1 MRVSSTQTL
10 KKTHRH
16 TLTDSR
22 HGLGGNMTAVPEGHI
37 SLYTETTDSVCVC
50 VSAVFKAELQK
61 DVPFF
66 RQQHRDA
73 RFLVGKSA
81 CL

>member
-1 MRVSSTQTL
+1 
-10 KKTHRH
+10 
-16 TLTDSR
+16 
-22 HGLGGNMTAVPEGHI
+22 MTAVPEGHI
-37 SLYTETTDSVCVC
+37 SLYTETTDSVC

>member
-37 SLYTETTDSVCVC
+37 SLYTETTDSVCV
-50 VSAVFKAELQK
+50 SAVFKAELQK

-66 RQQHRDA
+66 
-73 RFLVGKSA
+73 
-81 CL
+81 

>member
-1 MRVSSTQTL
+1 MWGVFFCASLIHADTEENTL
-10 KKTHRH
+10 KKTHWH

-37 SLYTETTDSVCVC
+37 SLYTETTDSVSVCVC
-50 VSAVFKAELQK
+50 AVFKAELQK

-66 RQQHRDA
+66 
-73 RFLVGKSA
+73 
-81 CL
+81 